1 MHPSHRLSATL
12 PCLERK
18 MAMNICKGLGVAM
31 VVASAPLQLTAQT
44 GNIDLSGHA
53 SRVCLFHP
61 DGRELNPVASYHM
74 ETGRSDSPARFSHTF
89 ASPPRASGAWTSVA
103 DSMAVLVNEVTGML
117 TRLTVRND
125 SLVADT
131 FDLGIRDRHP
141 SETRVV
147 VARNDGIWVG
157 NNIDGQHEEW
167 SIIEP
172 GANHRRRIVLAA
184 SMPVSPFEV
193 TTATVSESGG
203 TECNVDI
210 P

>member
-1 MHPSHRLSATL
+1 
-12 PCLERK
+12 
-18 MAMNICKGLGVAM
+18 MNVCKGLGVAM

-44 GNIDLSGHA
+44 ETIDLSGHA

-61 DGRELNPVASYHM
+61 DGRQLNPVASYHM

-89 ASPPRASGAWTSVA
+89 ASPPRASAAWTSVA

-131 FDLGIRDRHP
+131 FDLGIRDRYPSADRP
-141 SETRVV
+141 SETRVLV
-147 VARNDGIWVG
+147 GRNDGIWVR
-157 NNIDGQHEEW
+157 NNVDGQHEEW

-172 GANHRRRIVLAA
+172 GAKRRWCIVLAA
-184 SMPVSPFEV
+184 SMPVSSPGV
-193 TTATVSESGG
+193 AIATMSGFG
-203 TECNVDI
+203 GVECNVNI